1 MGRLAV
7 DIGGTF
13 TDLVHFDEESGNLEA
28 EKSLSTPRDLTQG
41 VLDTIDLSGI
51 EPGAVSFF
59 VHGGTTVINAI
70 TERKGVRTALV
81 TTKGF
86 RDVLEIAR
94 GNRPDMY
101 NLRFQKPAAFV
112 PRRRRFEVRE
122 RIDAEGQEIEPLE
135 QADLE
140 AVVERCR
147 QQAIE
152 AIAVQFLHS
161 YVAPEHEAACAAF
174 LREKLPDVAV
184 TASHEITREWR
195 EYERGNTAVL
205 NAYVQPIVQRY
216 FTKLEGALRELG
228 IDCPYTAMQ
237 SNGGTT
243 SFGWA
248 KAHPITLIESGPA
261 AGVNGAALIG
271 ELCGEPNVIY
281 LDVGGTTVKCSV
293 IEEGRPKVTTEYK
306 LEWSRLN
313 PGYPVR
319 VPVADLVEIGAGGG
333 SIAHF
338 DAAGSLRVGPQS
350 AGADPGPACYGL
362 GGTEPTVTDAKL
374 LTGVLNPGNFA
385 GGRIAL
391 DEGRARTAMQTIADG
406 LGTTVEDAAAAVI
419 RVVEANMNNA
429 LKLVS
434 IQRGHDPRDFVLV
447 AAGGGGA
454 MHAAPLGRELGVR
467 EIVVPR
473 YPGYFSAWGMLATE
487 PRCDFAITA
496 LSRAD
501 DISVDQIRAVFA
513 DLEAEADT
521 YFSADDGVSS
531 DALSFGRSVD
541 MRYFGQEHSVTV
553 SVDEAALDLATILDD
568 FHAAHERAYTFK
580 LTDTPVEFVTFRL
593 TASASV
599 PRPRV
604 NPIDDENRSAAEA
617 RKGRRMVDFGE
628 DGRHE
633 ADIYERDALPAGF
646 EADGPLV
653 VEEPSSTTIVH
664 PGQRLWVDRLGFL
677 HIGEAAHSPGP
688 V

>member
-1 MGRLAV
+1 M
-7 DIGGTF
+7 
-13 TDLVHFDEESGNLEA
+13 
-28 EKSLSTPRDLTQG
+28 
-41 VLDTIDLSGI
+41 
-51 EPGAVSFF
+51 
-59 VHGGTTVINAI
+59 
-70 TERKGVRTALV
+70 
-81 TTKGF
+81 
-86 RDVLEIAR
+86 
-94 GNRPDMY
+94 
-101 NLRFQKPAAFV
+101 
-112 PRRRRFEVRE
+112 
-122 RIDAEGQEIEPLE
+122 
-135 QADLE
+135 
-140 AVVERCR
+140 
-147 QQAIE
+147 
-152 AIAVQFLHS
+152 
-161 YVAPEHEAACAAF
+161 
-174 LREKLPDVAV
+174 
-184 TASHEITREWR
+184 
-195 EYERGNTAVL
+195 
-205 NAYVQPIVQRY
+205 
-216 FTKLEGALRELG
+216 
-228 IDCPYTAMQ
+228 
-237 SNGGTT
+237 
-243 SFGWA
+243 
-248 KAHPITLIESGPA
+248 
-261 AGVNGAALIG
+261 NGAALIG

-374 LTGVLNPGNFA
+374 LTGVLNPENFA

-391 DEGRARTAMQTIADG
+391 DEGRARTAMQTVADG

-454 MHAAPLGRELGVR
+454 MHAAPLGRELGVK

-501 DISVDQIRAVFA
+501 DISVDRIRAIFA
-513 DLEAEADT
+513 DLEGEVAT
-521 YFSADDGVSS
+521 YFGAADGVSS

-553 SVDEAALDLATILDD
+553 AVDEAALDLATILGD

-604 NPIDDENRSAAEA
+604 NPIDDTNRSAAEA

-628 DGRHE
+628 DGRHD

-677 HIGEAAHSPGP
+677 HIGEAARVAGP